1 MAVAVERAP
10 AAALL
15 SFLRRYRYPIA
26 VWAGSRALT
35 FLAIGMLGWVDRA
48 RGSANLAD
56 VFARPL
62 SQWDGIWY
70 LQIAEHGYD
79 PTLGHGNSP
88 AFFPLYPMLVGAAHV
103 LVPLSTASV
112 GVLVSTLLLLPALML
127 LYRLTL
133 ERFDEAIAH
142 RTVLYLAI
150 SPMSF
155 VFSAV
160 YTESLALLLIV
171 LTFFLMERGRVLAAC
186 SVGALAVLA
195 RPVGIALA
203 PAIAW
208 RVYADAGRKVSWRLV
223 LRLTP
228 VLLLPLALLLFE
240 VYLYWRTGEV
250 FATHAAESRGWS
262 RDARPLFI
270 LLLPVAVLHGIW
282 IAMTGTH
289 DLGLALSAGAAW
301 ASTVLLGIGIWLRK
315 VPIDYAIFSLICL
328 ILPAYTGMWLGF
340 PRFGLVLF
348 PVFWTLAVLAGR
360 HPGLDSILRTVMPA
374 MMVGL
379 AFVSYSLGT
388 FTP

>member
-1 MAVAVERAP
+1 VAAAVERAP
-10 AAALL
+10 AAALTA
-15 SFLRRYRYPIA
+15 FLGRYRYPIA

-48 RGSANLAD
+48 RGSADIGD

-79 PTLGHGNSP
+79 PTVGHGNSP
-88 AFFPLYPMLVGAAHV
+88 AFFPLYPMLVRAAHAV
-103 LVPLSTASV
+103 IPASTASV

-133 ERFDEAIAH
+133 ERFDEPIAH

-150 SPMSF
+150 SPLSF

-208 RVYADAGRKVSWRLV
+208 RVFDDGGRRVGWRLV
-223 LRLTP
+223 WRLLP
-228 VLLLPLALLLFE
+228 ILLLPLALLLFE
-240 VYLYWRTGEV
+240 VYLWWRTGEV

-270 LLLPVAVLHGIW
+270 LLLPFAVLHGLW
-282 IAMTGTH
+282 IAVTGSH
-289 DLGLALSAGAAW
+289 DLGLALSAFAAW
-301 ASTVLLGIGIWLRK
+301 VSTMLLGIGIWLRK
-315 VPIDYAIFSLICL
+315 IPIDYAIFCLICL

-348 PVFWTLAVLAGR
+348 PLFWTLAVLAGSR
-360 HPGLDSILRTVMPA
+360 PGLDSILRTVMPA
-374 MMVGL
+374 TMVGL